1 MRQSKSILRNKSNS
15 AISAVLCNL
24 HKIII
29 PDPNL
34 LLYNLFR
41 KNEDCLTNCEYLET
55 NLKYNIISN
64 FMTIIMKISNC
75 SKTRL
80 CLKLLY
86 HNYSLY
92 FVTVLLNFEAID
104 LENASE

>member
-1 MRQSKSILRNKSNS
+1 
-15 AISAVLCNL
+15 
-24 HKIII
+24 
-29 PDPNL
+29 
-34 LLYNLFR
+34 
-41 KNEDCLTNCEYLET
+41 
-55 NLKYNIISN
+55 
-64 FMTIIMKISNC
+64 MTIIMKISNC

-104 LENASE
+104 LENASEWMKNEIHRKKPDETKKLAK